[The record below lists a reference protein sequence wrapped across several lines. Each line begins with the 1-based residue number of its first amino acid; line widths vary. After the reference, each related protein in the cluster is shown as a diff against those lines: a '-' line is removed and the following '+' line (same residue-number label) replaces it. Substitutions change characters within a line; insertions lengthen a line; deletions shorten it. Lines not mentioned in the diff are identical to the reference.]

1 MLAQLT
7 FPLRLARVGL
17 VFAREGVLR
26 LVPLAPLPLPARLL
40 LRMVRLLERR
50 GLSDKS
56 VSDRL
61 SGALNRLGPSY
72 VKLGQFMATR
82 PDVVGK
88 TMATHLEQLQDRI
101 ANFGEEEASARIEQ
115 ELGQPVDT
123 LFTDFSPPVAAAS
136 IAQVHRAVIDTEA
149 GPQDV
154 AVKVLRPGVYK
165 RFRRDLKAFL
175 FAARM
180 IEMFHPPSRR
190 LRPVDT
196 IQTLAR
202 SVDFEMDFR
211 FEAAALSEMAD
222 NVREDPG
229 FHVPGVFWERSGK
242 TILTLEWV
250 DGIKLNNLE
259 AIDEAGLDRK
269 ALGAQVMQSFLRHAM
284 RDGFFHADMHPGNLF
299 VADGDIVA
307 VDFGIMG
314 RLPKH
319 ERRALAEILYGFITR
334 DYRRVAEVH
343 FEVGYVPPHQD
354 VEMFAQ
360 ALRSVG
366 EPLQGRNASE
376 ISMARLLGQLFEFT
390 DVFDMKTQPQLLM
403 LQKTMVVTEGVA
415 RMLDPDLNM
424 WKTAEPVVRDWM
436 TRNLGP
442 AARLEQATDGLG
454 ALGRLVETL
463 PSLAD
468 RAERLSSEMA
478 DMAETGFKLAPD
490 SVDRIGANEARRTR
504 SGRIALWVIAL
515 ALTALAIEP
524 YLW

>member
-1 MLAQLT
+1 MLATLT
-7 FPLRLARVGL
+7 LPFRLVRVGY

-26 LVPLAPLPLPARLL
+26 LAPTEGLPLPARLL
-40 LRMVRLLERR
+40 LRTARLVERS
-50 GLSDKS
+50 GLSETS
-56 VSDRL
+56 VSDSL

-88 TMATHLEQLQDRI
+88 TMAAHLEQLQDRI
-101 ANFGEEEASARIEQ
+101 ADFGDEKARLRIEQ
-115 ELGQPVDT
+115 ELGRPVSK
-123 LFTDFSPPVAAAS
+123 LFSDFSTPVAAAS
-136 IAQVHRAVIDTEA
+136 IAQVHKATIETED
-149 GPQDV
+149 GPKSV
-154 AVKVLRPGVYK
+154 AVKVLRPGVRRK
-165 RFRRDLKAFL
+165 FRRDLKAFL

-180 IEMFHPPSRR
+180 IELFHPPSRR

-196 IQTLAR
+196 IETLAR

-222 NVREDPG
+222 NVQEDPG
-229 FHVPGVFWERSGK
+229 FHVPDVFWERSGK
-242 TILTLEWV
+242 AVLTLEWV
-250 DGIKLNNLE
+250 DGIKLTDLE
-259 AIDEAGLDRK
+259 AIEEAGLDRK
-269 ALGAQVMQSFLRHAM
+269 ALAAQVMQSFLRHAM

-334 DYRRVAEVH
+334 DYRRVSEVH

-360 ALRSVG
+360 ALRSIG

-442 AARLEQATDGLG
+442 AGRLEQAADSLG
-454 ALGRLVETL
+454 AVGRLVESL
-463 PSLAD
+463 PELAE
-468 RAERLSSEMA
+468 RAERLSDEMA
-478 DMAETGFKLAPD
+478 SMAETGFRLAPET
-490 SVDRIGANEARRTR
+490 VDRIGANEARRTR
-504 SGRIALWVIAL
+504 SGRIALWVIA
-515 ALTALAIEP
+515 AALAALAVEP